1 MRKSV
6 YLVLIAVLLL
16 LSFTSASAAVPDTYV
31 STVNVTNV
39 GGTDGNINLK
49 FYDSSGAE
57 KASINDTI
65 LGYETKWITSFSGL
79 ASGFDGG
86 MVISSD
92 VPLAS
97 MSMLSG
103 KDSGGNIKNYASYVG
118 TSAGSPD
125 VYLPLL
131 MKNNYGYA
139 TYYYVQNTSTSSVNV
154 SITYSDGVTASI
166 NNLAPNAST
175 KIDNSSET
183 HSVKDFSAKLNAT
196 GNIAVA
202 VVEYSDGSKG
212 DQLYAYSGFSSGSPN
227 PIFPMVNE
235 NNYGYWT
242 SVNIQ
247 NMGTQDTI
255 VTVSYSPSEAGT
267 ACTETQTIPAGQKR
281 DFATYAFAFDPSIY
295 PHSVTTDCARYQK
308 FIGAAVVT
316 ANSNNQNL
324 VGIVNQINMGNDPN
338 KGGALGS
345 LNPSTATDTVVYPY
359 VRQWV
364 GSQQWWSSF
373 TLINVSGGSIAAGD
387 IQCRI
392 KGQDNS
398 GPVDTVISN
407 PSSLP
412 DGGAWIQQFFRKP
425 IGPLNDGFEG
435 GAVCTTT
442 SGKAIVGASNI
453 LADGAG
459 TAIDSLAVFEGV
471 NP

>member
-1 MRKSV
+1 MRRFV
-6 YLVLIAVLLL
+6 FLTLIMVLALFSIQ
-16 LSFTSASAAVPDTYV
+16 SATAAVPASY
-31 STVNVTNV
+31 SSSVNVTNV
-39 GGTDGNINLK
+39 STTDGNISLE
-49 FYDSSGAE
+49 FYNSDGSSA
-57 KASINDTI
+57 ATINETI
-65 LGYETKWITSFSGL
+65 SGYETKWISTFTGL
-79 ASGFDGG
+79 SSGFDGSL
-86 MVISSD
+86 VISSD

-103 KDSGGNIKNYASYVG
+103 KDGSGTTKNYASYVG
-118 TSAGSPD
+118 TSAGSSP

-131 MKNNYGYA
+131 MANNYGYS
-139 TYYYVQNTSTSSVNV
+139 TYFYVQNTTTSPVNV
-154 SITYSDGVTASI
+154 TINYSDGTTNSI
-166 NNLAPNAST
+166 TNLAPNASK
-175 KIDNSSET
+175 KIDNRSET
-183 HSVKDFSAKLNAT
+183 HSVKDFSAVLTAT
-196 GNIAVA
+196 GDIAVA

-212 DQLYAYSGFSSGSPN
+212 EQLYAYSGFSSGSPN

-247 NMGTQDTI
+247 NMGTQPTT

-267 ACTETQTIPAGQKR
+267 ACTETQTIPAGEKR

-295 PHSVTTDCARYQK
+295 PHSITTDCALNEK

-316 ANSNNQNL
+316 ANSANQNL
-324 VGIVNQINMGNDPN
+324 VGIVNQINMDNDPN

-345 LNPSTATDTVVYPY
+345 LSPLSATDTVVYPY

-373 TLINVSGGSIAAGD
+373 TLINVSGSSIAAGD
-387 IQCRI
+387 IECRI
-392 KGQDNS
+392 KGQDS
-398 GPVDTVISN
+398 TGPVDKVISN
-407 PSSLP
+407 PTSLP

-425 IGPLNDGFEG
+425 IGPMNDGFEG

-459 TAIDSLAVFEGV
+459 IQIDSLAVFEGV